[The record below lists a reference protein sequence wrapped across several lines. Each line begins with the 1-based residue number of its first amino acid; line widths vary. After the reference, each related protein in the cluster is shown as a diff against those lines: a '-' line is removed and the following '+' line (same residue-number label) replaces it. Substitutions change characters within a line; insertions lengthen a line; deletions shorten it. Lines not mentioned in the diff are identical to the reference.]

1 MSTDKT
7 FDDVAEAQGWDV
19 RSREIVMQGFIASH
33 PHGGDLVAYAQ
44 SRADEEN
51 ETTALPNLQMD
62 LEGKYNGGQ
71 YWNPAEYRVQMA
83 VEDDVEKP
91 VVLWVEDTAGNRV
104 GQAWFGPEEIDG
116 IICMASTDHTL
127 SGYSDDWKLPD
138 GLDRQISWVL
148 QTDMDHEVVLDES
161 QIDEIAAWLR
171 FATGEET
178 WDGGEDWEY

>member
-71 YWNPAEYRVQMA
+71 YWNPAEYRVTMTVLGTREDFGLT
-83 VEDDVEKP
+83 VEDSAGH
-91 VVLWVEDTAGNRV
+91 VVGSTIIGSGEA
-104 GQAWFGPEEIDG
+104 DG

-161 QIDEIAAWLR
+161 QIDEVAAWLR
-171 FATGEET
+171 YATGEET